1 MSKKLFGIMLVVAML
16 ALVLSACGASAQ
28 PVTLNDIPVYA
39 GAKEFKPGESAIGD
53 TLAKNMQT
61 NAALTKAV
69 GTGGKLEQKGFSLP
83 QDGTWDAVGK
93 FYDDKLKSTGWNT
106 DSTTVSILAAVNQ
119 QNDAFQTVVYLRG
132 NQSLSVIR
140 MTDPIS
146 KSAWMFLSLN
156 TR

>member
-1 MSKKLFGIMLVVAML
+1 MSKKLFGLVVAAAALTL
-16 ALVLSACGASAQ
+16 ALSACGGGTQ

-69 GTGGKLEQKGFSLP
+69 GTGGNLEQKGFSLP
-83 QDGTWDAVGK
+83 ADGTWDAVSK

-106 DSTTVSILAAVNQ
+106 DSTTANILAAVNQ
-119 QNDAFQTVVYLRG
+119 QNDAFQSVVYLRG
-132 NQSLSVIR
+132 SQNLSIVR

-146 KSAWMFLSLN
+146 KSAWLFLSLN